1 MTTKVTNENI
11 KSESKTVAPVMA
23 PYHEHWHEQLN
34 VPRVK
39 VKSPR
44 QKVLICL
51 IMKNKKE

>member
-1 MTTKVTNENI
+1 MTTKVANENI

-34 VPRVK
+34 VPRLK

-44 QKVLICL
+44 QKVLTCL